1 MRRVIIGVTG
11 LAAFAGLFAA
21 PAMATVTATNITT
34 PANGSVFNPFLD
46 DPSPVNITVSGTAT
60 ASNGDLVDIYC
71 VYDDNGNGIAS
82 GGVQNVMVTGGA
94 FSAQLNLQGPDGY
107 TCRLIA
113 VPDSSL
119 PPFDLNDFSGPVI
132 LDSGFRLYPI
142 MGGPNDGDLVDYQ
155 QNSAT
160 PSGYWEVYSAGDC
173 FVYTDYTIDPVS
185 LAFGDSLFGCSQI
198 IQDVNQPLLGFG
210 GQSLV
215 LPYEEDVTKSGFT
228 QIASLSTSVD
238 HATGEL
244 RVSDSETPVRCVAA
258 GVDDCASYTGVG
270 LRLDQTQTGG
280 TNGHTVRVNHRWV
293 NTTGTAKEL
302 KVEYR
307 VENVGT
313 GWRFPGESSYT
324 GHSPFETITP
334 TPGSASFFLAL
345 NPGSSCPGLSDG
357 CGSVT
362 WYRSP
367 DSIEFTDAEVTLTY
381 TTTIPAHG
389 SRVLAFDYS
398 HGYPQA
404 SVDGYA
410 AAARS
415 GFNTSFTVGKAR
427 RNRKR
432 GTARLPVDIPGAG
445 KVAVSGKGIKPASVP
460 ARSSASAVAHSSATT
475 VLIRPKAK
483 VRRKLNRRGRARVT
497 VSVTYTRSG
506 LDPVTKTVK
515 LTLRKNRR

>member
-1 MRRVIIGVTG
+1 M
-11 LAAFAGLFAA
+11 
-21 PAMATVTATNITT
+21 
-34 PANGSVFNPFLD
+34 
-46 DPSPVNITVSGTAT
+46 
-60 ASNGDLVDIYC
+60 
-71 VYDDNGNGIAS
+71 
-82 GGVQNVMVTGGA
+82 
-94 FSAQLNLQGPDGY
+94 
-107 TCRLIA
+107 
-113 VPDSSL
+113 
-119 PPFDLNDFSGPVI
+119 
-132 LDSGFRLYPI
+132 
-142 MGGPNDGDLVDYQ
+142 
-155 QNSAT
+155 
-160 PSGYWEVYSAGDC
+160 
-173 FVYTDYTIDPVS
+173 
-185 LAFGDSLFGCSQI
+185 
-198 IQDVNQPLLGFG
+198 NQPLLGFG

-215 LPYEEDVTKSGFT
+215 LPYEQDVTKSGFT

-238 HATGEL
+238 PATGEL
-244 RVSDSETPVRCVAA
+244 RVSDSETPARCVAA
-258 GVDDCASYTGVG
+258 GMDDCASYAGVG
-270 LRLDQTQTGG
+270 LRLDQTETGG

-293 NTTGTAKEL
+293 NTTGTAKQL
-302 KVEYR
+302 KVAYR
-307 VENVGT
+307 VENVGG

-324 GHSPFETITP
+324 GHSPFETIPP
-334 TPGSASFFLAL
+334 TAGPASFFLAL
-345 NPGSSCPGLSDG
+345 TAGSSCPGLSDG

-367 DSIEFTDAEVTLTY
+367 DSIEFTDSEVDLTY

-415 GFNTSFTVGKAR
+415 GFNTSFTVGKAK

-460 ARSSASAVAHSSATT
+460 AGASASAVAHSSATT

-515 LTLRKNRR
+515 LTLAEEPTLSAPLLVVDAPSVLFRAFYALPDSIKGPDGHPVNALLGAANLIVREVRSTGRGGWCSAPGRTPPPTGSSSSRPTTPSARRPSLPGSRRSGRTPASSSAPSAG

>member
-1 MRRVIIGVTG
+1 MRRAIIGVVG

-21 PAMATVTATNITT
+21 PAMAAVTATNITT
-34 PANGSVFNPFLD
+34 PADGSVFNPDLN
-46 DPSPVNITVSGTAT
+46 DPSPVNITVSGIAT

-71 VYDDNGNGIAS
+71 AYNNEDDLAS
-82 GGVQNVMVTGGA
+82 GTVQDVAVSGGA
-94 FSAQLNLQGPDGY
+94 FSAQLNLQGPSGY
-107 TCRLIA
+107 SCRLIA
-113 VPDSSL
+113 VPDGSS
-119 PPFDLNDFSGPVI
+119 PPYDLADFSGPVI
-132 LDSGFRLYPI
+132 RDSGYRLYRVT
-142 MGGPNDGDLVDYQ
+142 GGPNDGALDDYL
-155 QNSAT
+155 QNSST
-160 PSGYWEVYSAGDC
+160 PSGYWEVNSAGNC
-173 FVYTDYTIDPVS
+173 FVYTGYPIDPVS
-185 LAFGDSLFGCSQI
+185 LAFGNPLFGCSRI
-198 IQDVNQPLLGFG
+198 TQDAPFFSFG
-210 GQSLV
+210 GQALLLPDAQDDSKLGYTGISSLNH
-215 LPYEEDVTKSGFT
+215 
-228 QIASLSTSVD
+228 SVD
-238 HATGEL
+238 PATGEL

-258 GVDDCASYTGVG
+258 GMNDCASYATAG

-293 NTTGTAKEL
+293 NTTGEAKEL

-307 VENVGT
+307 VENVGF
-313 GWRFPGESSYT
+313 GWRFPGESSYS
-324 GHSPFETITP
+324 GHSPFDTIAP
-334 TPGSASFFLAL
+334 TPGPASFFLAL
-345 NPGSSCPGLSDG
+345 NPGSSCPGLSDP

-367 DSIEFTDAEVTLTY
+367 DSIEFTDVEAALTY
-381 TTTIPAHG
+381 TRTIPAHG

-398 HGYPQA
+398 QGYPQA

-445 KVAVSGKGIKPASVP
+445 KVAVSGKGIKPASVL
-460 ARSSASAVAHSSATT
+460 AGASASALAHSSLAT
-475 VLIRPKAK
+475 VPIRPKAK

-497 VSVTYTRSG
+497 VTVTYTRTD
-506 LDPVTKTVK
+506 LDPVTKKVK